1 MIEDDVEDVSRCIN
15 VLYAASVDL
24 VEEVDLVE
32 TVEVDKGRK
41 PSVGLSRL
49 GSGLGKSELV
59 SLMSGKKPIH
69 CLGNGGGSRVSPNA
83 VVGVDIVVVVV
94 SIVDVSSVPT
104 LTV

>member
-1 MIEDDVEDVSRCIN
+1 MIEDDVEDVIN

-49 GSGLGKSELV
+49 GSGFGKSELV
-59 SLMSGKKPIH
+59 
-69 CLGNGGGSRVSPNA
+69 
-83 VVGVDIVVVVV
+83 
-94 SIVDVSSVPT
+94 
-104 LTV
+104 